1 MAKVHPLGDFADGV
15 LIQPNVSGHV
25 PPLVARETNLSVAM
39 GAPGGDLVTIIY
51 LQLGR
56 GAEVPVPLPEY
67 RPRPNPT
74 GRLDNERPITINV
87 FHETVVNTH
96 DPIIVARLS
105 EHNSRKGVVTICGI
119 AGFFLRE
126 EADSNAIAAVM
137 LDRIEH
143 RGRDATGIAW
153 WGLADNDNKLVPI
166 SEGVG
171 KPTVWHQK
179 APVPARQFVK
189 SMAIPTDAKAAL
201 MHTRAATQGKP
212 EVNDNNHPIIV
223 SDTIIGVHNG
233 MIRNDDELWPVI
245 GKDLRAAEVD
255 SEVIFAAIY
264 ALVQGKQGEKKYGD
278 TLRRLEGGA
287 AVAWMDTREVNRLN
301 IARVKNSPLIIGWTE
316 AGSMFFGSTK
326 VTVEAAAKTG
336 GLTLVDTAECEEGD
350 LFTFGPEGVEM
361 ERFVPPTTTWGAGGD
376 WRQNQLKDDKKG
388 KGKGKDKGKDKG
400 TSRSTRSGSSAPN
413 QASAGF
419 LDDSDRQ
426 VQSHSDMLRALS
438 AKQMKEGERDH
449 TKLYGRRED
458 NINRFVDAECAKLTA
473 AFTQATI
480 KDAEAK
486 ATEDAFDEAEKQGGF
501 LREGDWCS
509 TTLNQERFM
518 AQLVSMPQSFPG
530 GHYVLR
536 VYIPEL
542 GSHETCLVRRA
553 IEDFEFVQGIGITDG
568 DMVLS

>member
-1 MAKVHPLGDFADGV
+1 M
-15 LIQPNVSGHV
+15 
-25 PPLVARETNLSVAM
+25 
-39 GAPGGDLVTIIY
+39 
-51 LQLGR
+51 
-56 GAEVPVPLPEY
+56 
-67 RPRPNPT
+67 
-74 GRLDNERPITINV
+74 
-87 FHETVVNTH
+87 
-96 DPIIVARLS
+96 
-105 EHNSRKGVVTICGI
+105 CGI

-126 EADSNAIAAVM
+126 EADSNAIAATM

-143 RGRDATGIAW
+143 RGKDATGIAW
-153 WGLADNDNKLVPI
+153 WGFCDDQEQMLPI
-166 SEGVG
+166 TPGEG

-189 SMAIPTDAKAAL
+189 SMAIPTDAKVAL

-212 EVNDNNHPIIV
+212 EVNSNNHPIV
-223 SDTIIGVHNG
+223 VANTIIGVHNG
-233 MIRNDDELWPVI
+233 MIRNDAELWPVI

-255 SEVIFAAIY
+255 SEVIFASLY

-287 AVAWMDTREVNRLN
+287 AVAWVDTREVDRIN

-326 VTVEAAAKTG
+326 ITVEAAAKAG

-361 ERFVPPTTTWGAGGD
+361 ERFDPPESTWGASSD
-376 WRQNQLKDDKKG
+376 WRSNQIGSG
-388 KGKGKDKGKDKG
+388 KINKTTKTTK
-400 TSRSTRSGSSAPN
+400 STKSSSAPN
-413 QASAGF
+413 QASRGF
-419 LDDSDRQ
+419 TDSDDRQ
-426 VQSHSDMLRALS
+426 LQTHSDMLRALGTTQI
-438 AKQMKEGERDH
+438 KDGERDH
-449 TKLYGRRED
+449 TKLYDRREK
-458 NINRFVDAECAKLTA
+458 NIASFIDVECGKLEA
-473 AFTQATI
+473 AYKQATI

-518 AQLVSMPQSFPG
+518 AQVVSMPQSFPG

-553 IEDFEFVQGIGITDG
+553 KEDFEFVQAIGITDG